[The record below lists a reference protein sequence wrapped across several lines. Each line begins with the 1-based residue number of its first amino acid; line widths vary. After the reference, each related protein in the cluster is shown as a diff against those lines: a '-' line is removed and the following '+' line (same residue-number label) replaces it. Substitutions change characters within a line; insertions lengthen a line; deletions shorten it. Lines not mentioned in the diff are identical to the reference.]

1 VVLWLSFSK
10 NYHNTT
16 VSHGVIEDLPQ
27 MKIIILGAGQVGASS
42 ADVLAG
48 EANDVTLV
56 DIDARLLRPL
66 QDRLDIRTVAGNA
79 AYPNVLRQAGAED
92 ADLLLAVTNSDEVNL
107 VACTIAA
114 TMFDTP
120 TKMARIRATE
130 YLACREIFDTDAFP
144 IDVLISPEEIL
155 TNHIMR
161 LVEYPGALQVL
172 DFAGGR
178 IQLAGV
184 RAYEGAPM
192 VGHPLRELRDH
203 MPNVDARVAAIYRK
217 HKETGQVEV
226 ITPVADTKIKPE
238 DEVFFVAAREHISDV
253 MHEMRK
259 ADKSVN
265 RVMLAGGGNIGFRLA
280 SNLESKDYSV
290 KIIERSARCAESV
303 ADRLNNT
310 VVLLGDAADEDL
322 LQQENIDSM
331 DVFCAVTNN
340 DEANIL
346 SAMLAKRLGARR
358 VMALINRL
366 VYVDLFEDSVLDIVI
381 SPRLATVG
389 SILAHIRRGDV
400 VAVHSLR
407 RGRAEAIEAIAH
419 GDMDSSRVVGRGV
432 RDLPLPPG
440 TGIGAILRNDE
451 VLIAHKDTII
461 ESGDHIIL
469 FVVDKKYI
477 PDVERLFQVDVM
489 FL

>member
-1 VVLWLSFSK
+1 
-10 NYHNTT
+10 
-16 VSHGVIEDLPQ
+16 

-42 ADVLAG
+42 ADVLSG

-56 DIDARLLRPL
+56 DIDANQLRQL

-79 AYPNVLRQAGAED
+79 AYPDVLSRAGAED
-92 ADLLLAVTNSDEVNL
+92 ADLLLAVTNSDEINM
-107 VACTIAA
+107 VACTIAS

-120 TKMARIRATE
+120 TKMARIRAPE
-130 YLACREIFDTDAFP
+130 YLANREIFEGDAFP
-144 IDVLISPEEIL
+144 IDVLISPEQIL

-161 LVEYPGALQVL
+161 LVEYPSAIQVL

-184 RAYEGAPM
+184 RAYEGGPM
-192 VGHPLRELRDH
+192 VGHPLSELKDH
-203 MPNVDARVAAIYRK
+203 MPNVEARVAAIYRMNK
-217 HKETGQVEV
+217 VVMPTAETVVKQ
-226 ITPVADTKIKPE
+226 K
-238 DEVFFVAAREHISDV
+238 DEVFFVAARENINDV
-253 MHEMRK
+253 MSEMRK
-259 ADKSVN
+259 VDHPVR

-280 SNLESKDYSV
+280 TNLESKGYSV
-290 KIIERSARCAESV
+290 KIIERDPACAEGV
-303 ADRLNNT
+303 ADRLDST
-310 VVLLGDAADEDL
+310 VVLLGDAADEEL
-322 LQQENIDSM
+322 MRQENIDSM

-358 VMALINRL
+358 VMALINRA
-366 VYVDLFEDSVLDIVI
+366 VYVELFEESDLDVVI

-389 SILAHIRRGDV
+389 SILAHIRRGDI

-407 RGRAEAIEAIAH
+407 GGRAEAIEAIAH
-419 GDMDSSRVVGRGV
+419 GDRSSSRVVGRGV

-451 VLIAHKDTII
+451 VLIAHKGTVI
-461 ESGDHIIL
+461 ESEDHIIL

-477 PDVERLFQVDVM
+477 PEVEGLFQVNVM
-489 FL
+489 YL

>member
-1 VVLWLSFSK
+1 
-10 NYHNTT
+10 
-16 VSHGVIEDLPQ
+16 
-27 MKIIILGAGQVGASS
+27 MKIIILGAGQVGSSS

-56 DIDARLLRPL
+56 DIDAGLLRPL
-66 QDRLDIRTVAGNA
+66 QDRLDIRTVSGNA
-79 AYPNVLRQAGAED
+79 AYPSVLRQAGAED

-120 TKMARIRATE
+120 TKMARIRAPE
-130 YLACREIFDTDAFP
+130 YLACGKIFESDAFP
-144 IDVLISPEEIL
+144 VDVLISPEQIL
-155 TNHIMR
+155 TDHIMR
-161 LVEYPGALQVL
+161 LIECPGALQVL
-172 DFAGGR
+172 AFADGR
-178 IQLAGV
+178 IELAGV
-184 RAYEGAPM
+184 RATENAPM

-203 MPNVDARVAAIYRK
+203 IPNVDARVAAIYRK
-217 HKETGQVEV
+217 PEGDGPIKV
-226 ITPVADTKIKPE
+226 ITPVADTEIKPG
-238 DEVFFVAAREHISDV
+238 DEVFFVAAREHIRDV
-253 MHEMRK
+253 MSEVCK
-259 ADKSVN
+259 VEKSVN

-280 SNLESKDYSV
+280 NELERKDYSV
-290 KIIERSARCAESV
+290 KIIERDAKCAESI
-303 ADRLNNT
+303 ADRLNDT

-322 LQQENIDSM
+322 LRQENIDSI

-346 SAMLAKRLGARR
+346 SAMLAKKLGARR

-407 RGRAEAIEAIAH
+407 QGRAEAIEAIAH
-419 GDMDSSRVVGRGV
+419 GDRDSSRVVGRGV

-440 TGIGAILRNDE
+440 TGVGAILRNNE
-451 VLIAHKDTII
+451 VLIAHKGTVI

-469 FVVDKKYI
+469 FVVDKKNI

>member
-1 VVLWLSFSK
+1 
-10 NYHNTT
+10 
-16 VSHGVIEDLPQ
+16 

-42 ADVLAG
+42 ADILSG

-56 DIDARLLRPL
+56 DIEQHHLRKL
-66 QDRLDIRTVAGNA
+66 QDRLDIRTVHGNA
-79 AYPNVLRQAGAED
+79 AHPSVLQQAGAED
-92 ADLLLAVTNSDEVNL
+92 ADLLLAVTNSDEVNM
-107 VACTIAA
+107 VACSIAGA
-114 TMFDTP
+114 MYDTP
-120 TKMARIRATE
+120 TKMARIRAPE
-130 YLACREIFDTDAFP
+130 YLACPEIFKTDAIP
-144 IDVLISPEEIL
+144 VDVLISPEQIL

-184 RAYEGAPM
+184 RAYHGGPL
-192 VGHPLRELRDH
+192 VGHPLSELRDH
-203 MPNVDARVAAIYRK
+203 MPQADARVAAIYR
-217 HKETGQVEV
+217 QDEV
-226 ITPVADTKIKPE
+226 ITPNADTVIEPE
-238 DEVFFVAAREHISDV
+238 DEVFFVAARENIRAV
-253 MHEMRK
+253 MSEMRK
-259 ADKSVN
+259 VDKSVN
-265 RVMLAGGGNIGFRLA
+265 NVMLAGGGNIGSGLA
-280 SNLESKDYSV
+280 GKLENKGYGV
-290 KIIERSARCAESV
+290 KIIERDSKCAERV
-303 ADRLNNT
+303 ADKLNHA
-310 VVLLGDAADEDL
+310 VVLLGDAADEEL
-322 LQQENIDSM
+322 LRQENIESM

-358 VMALINRL
+358 VMALINRS
-366 VYVDLFEDSVLDIVI
+366 VYVDLFEHSELDIVI

-419 GDMDSSRVVGRGV
+419 GDKTSSKVVGRGV

-451 VLIAHKDTII
+451 VLIAHHDTMV
-461 ESGDHIIL
+461 EPEDHIIL
-469 FVVDKKYI
+469 FLVDKKYI
-477 PDVERLFQVDVM
+477 PEVERLFQVDVM

>member
-1 VVLWLSFSK
+1 
-10 NYHNTT
+10 
-16 VSHGVIEDLPQ
+16 

-42 ADVLAG
+42 ADVLSG

-56 DIDARLLRPL
+56 DIDANQLRLL

-79 AYPNVLRQAGAED
+79 AYPDVLSRAGAED
-92 ADLLLAVTNSDEVNL
+92 ADLLLAVTNSDEINM
-107 VACTIAA
+107 VACTIAS

-120 TKMARIRATE
+120 TKMARIRSPE
-130 YLACREIFDTDAFP
+130 YLACRQIFDTDAFP
-144 IDVLISPEEIL
+144 VDVLISPEQIL

-161 LVEYPGALQVL
+161 LVEYPSALQVL

-184 RAYEGAPM
+184 RAYQDGPL
-192 VGHPLRELRDH
+192 VGHPLSELRDH
-203 MPNVDARVAAIYRK
+203 MPGVEARVAAIYRRDK
-217 HKETGQVEV
+217 V
-226 ITPVADTKIKPE
+226 ITPKADTVVKQQ
-238 DEVFFVAAREHISDV
+238 DEVFFVAARENINDV
-253 MHEMRK
+253 MSEMRK
-259 ADKSVN
+259 VDHSVS

-280 SNLESKDYSV
+280 TNLENKGYSV
-290 KIIERSARCAESV
+290 KIIERNPVSAESV
-303 ADRLNNT
+303 ADRLNST
-310 VVLLGDAADEDL
+310 VVLLGDAADEEL
-322 LQQENIDSM
+322 LKQENIDSM

-358 VMALINRL
+358 VMALINRA
-366 VYVDLFEDSVLDIVI
+366 VYVDLFENSELDVVI

-400 VAVHSLR
+400 VAVHSMR

-419 GDMDSSRVVGRGV
+419 GDRNSSRVVGRGV
-432 RDLPLPPG
+432 RELPLPPG
-440 TGIGAILRNDE
+440 TGIGAILRNDQ
-451 VLIAHKDTII
+451 VLIAHKDTVI
-461 ESGDHIIL
+461 ESEDHVIL

-477 PDVERLFQVDVM
+477 PEVERLFQVDVM
-489 FL
+489 YL